1 MLLWASRAWLTVL
14 QEQVSPRSPSS
25 GSNQYRQLGF
35 GVANRLT
42 DSQSNLIGERFAEPS
57 LCSSRS
63 LLKPFVTLSL
73 DRRLYLPYGCDCLGQ
88 PRLFLTDEPSDIWV
102 WVCSQIIEKPK
113 V

>member
-1 MLLWASRAWLTVL
+1 MFLRASHAWLTVL

-73 DRRLYLPYGCDCLGQ
+73 IGACIS
-88 PRLFLTDEPSDIWV
+88 LTVVIAWDSLV
-102 WVCSQIIEKPK
+102 FS
-113 V
+113 